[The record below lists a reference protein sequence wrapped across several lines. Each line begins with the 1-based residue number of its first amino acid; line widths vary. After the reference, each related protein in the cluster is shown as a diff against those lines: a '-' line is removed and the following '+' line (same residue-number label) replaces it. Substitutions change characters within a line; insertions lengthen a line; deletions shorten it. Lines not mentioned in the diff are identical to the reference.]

1 MHIPSGAI
9 VPLYMVSFVLLYR
22 QYYRINPDRRLLN
35 LHFVL
40 MAGAIVLIFATV
52 SMANWSLS
60 LIFFALALLWFGLSI
75 YLQRQLPPLG

>member
-1 MHIPSGAI
+1 MYIPSGVI
-9 VPLYMVSFVLLYR
+9 VPLYILSFVILYR

-40 MAGAIVLIFATV
+40 MAGAIVLIFATIF
-52 SMANWSLS
+52 MADWSLS

-75 YLQRQLPPLG
+75 YLLRQLPPPG